1 MPEDAAATVA
11 QLEQLLSLLETLPDG
26 PAVDGTEDGLRTKLQ
41 LVDQLDDYLLPRIR
55 NLDAP
60 LLMAVGGSTGA
71 GKSTLVNTLVG
82 DNITAAGL
90 LRPTTRTPVLVCH
103 PADEEWF
110 LDGEVLPDLPRAT
123 GERRDTSA
131 LTIRTSSGMQRGLAI
146 LDTPDIDSVEVAN
159 HELAAQLLGAADL
172 WLFVTTA
179 ARYADA
185 VPWEYLEIAKERGAA
200 LAIVINRIP
209 PGGSD
214 EVVTD
219 FVAML
224 DEHALGETPVFSI
237 DEVALHDQRLDE
249 TAIPGLRS
257 WLDHLAADAQRRTAL
272 VRDTVDGALASIP
285 SRVERVAD
293 AVDRQAATI
302 AALATIADQR
312 FAEAIGTL
320 EQRLDGGTLL
330 RSEVLARWQEF
341 VGGGQ
346 VMQALQ
352 AGIGRLRD
360 RIMSAVT
367 GSETVPSEVQG
378 ELQSSLTG
386 AILEAADTA
395 ADATVEAW
403 DRAAAGHHVLG
414 DRALELARVDPD
426 LRERAEKEIAAWQ
439 DYVLGLVREQAEH
452 KRLAARTL
460 SLGINSIGVTLMIV
474 LFAQTG
480 GITGGEVAVAGGTA
494 TISQAL
500 LTALFGENA
509 VRDLARQSRRDLVD
523 RMRSLLGGEVSRF
536 HELLEGMP
544 TARDAAALRAA
555 AGALARADS

>member
-509 VRDLARQSRRDLVD
+509 VRDLSRQSRRDLVD